1 VARKLY
7 WIGEKEGDMK
17 LICPEC
23 NKQNEMRPDDLMGRF
38 YVCQNCKH
46 IFLWEEARTIEQEAP
61 KNIRTP

>member
-7 WIGEKEGDMK
+7 YNGEKEGDMK

-46 IFLWEEARTIEQEAP
+46 IFLWEEARTIEQKAP
-61 KNIRTP
+61 KKIQKP